1 VTIPTL
7 PGQDSDPQA
16 RAALLEKAR
25 SAYQY
30 DFSRADILF
39 AAEVPQGAGDPLN
52 PRYIAQA
59 AEINARVEANKLAW
73 TARGGLEALAED
85 VEVALNR
92 RGGVTTVQG
101 RPGELNDYAQ
111 AIALLPDPL
120 CLKIW
125 NEDWSFGWQRVAGEN
140 AHMLQQVG
148 SLPDHFPVTEAQFQR
163 AFGTRAEDDSLEGA
177 LAEGRAYLVDYAA
190 LKGIPLN
197 VSGGVQH
204 YMYAPLGLF
213 CVEKTGARRLLP
225 VAVQCAQAPGPG
237 APVFTPG
244 DGRRWSL
251 AKQCFQVADMTV
263 HGQVYHFGYCHILL
277 EALILSSHRT
287 LSERHPVLTLLRPH
301 FEMTLGANDV
311 AKDALVSRGGYIDRL
326 LGGSLDAGN
335 ELMKNATRA
344 VTWRDLVPSREFEQG
359 GTDDLDLLPDFP
371 WRDDGLLSWPIV
383 HDFVKAY
390 LNLYYTADGDVGGD
404 EELMAWVDEIA
415 EGARLPAL
423 IKRDELQ
430 TKDALASFVA
440 GIIYRATVY
449 HAAINYAGYDWQLF
463 GPNKAGS
470 GYAPA
475 PTATTVDDDDALR
488 AMLPPMDLILLK
500 SKLLLQQRELK
511 LTRMLHYDHRAFG
524 DKRVTPLVERAQA
537 ALNEV
542 DSTIAYRNVRRPID
556 YVYASP
562 NQVPNS
568 IMV

>member
-1 VTIPTL
+1 MTIPTL
-7 PGQDSDPQA
+7 PAQDPDPSS
-16 RAALLEKAR
+16 RTALLHKAR
-25 SAYQY
+25 NDYRY

-39 AAEVPQGAGDPLN
+39 AEKVPHGAGDPLS

-73 TARGGLEALAED
+73 MARDTAEGFAED
-85 VEVALNR
+85 VEKVLGR
-92 RGGVTTVQG
+92 DGGITTVAG
-101 RPGELNDYAQ
+101 RPAELNDYEQ
-111 AIALLPDPL
+111 SIALLPDPR

-125 NEDWSFGWQRVAGEN
+125 DEDWCFGWQRVAGEN
-140 AHMLQQVG
+140 AHMLRQIQA
-148 SLPDHFPVTEAQFQR
+148 LPDSFPVTELHFQR
-163 AFGTRAEDDSLEGA
+163 ALGTRAEGDSLAGA
-177 LAEGRAYLVDYAA
+177 LADGRAYLVDYSV
-190 LKGIPLN
+190 LDGMPLN

-204 YMYAPLGLF
+204 YIYAPLGLF
-213 CVEKTGARRLLP
+213 CVEKTGAQRLMP
-225 VAVQCAQAPGPG
+225 VAVQCTQTPGP
-237 APVFTPG
+237 ASPIFTPG
-244 DGRRWSL
+244 DGRHWTL
-251 AKQCFQVADMTV
+251 AKQCFQVSDMTI

-287 LSERHPVLTLLRPH
+287 ISERHPLMVLLQPH
-301 FEMTLGANDV
+301 FEFTLGANDV

-335 ELMKNATRA
+335 ELMKNATRE
-344 VTWRDLVPSREFEQG
+344 VTWQDLVPTREFEVNR
-359 GTDDLDLLPDFP
+359 TDDPGLLPSFP

-383 HDFVKAY
+383 LDFVRAY
-390 LNLYYTADGDVGGD
+390 VALYYASDADVAGDTELAAWVREIADGAKLPKLVS
-404 EELMAWVDEIA
+404 VD
-415 EGARLPAL
+415 
-423 IKRDELQ
+423 DLQ
-430 TKDALASFVA
+430 TRDALSSFVA

-475 PTATTVDDDDALR
+475 PTASTIDDDDALR

-511 LTRMLHYDHRAFG
+511 LTRMLHYDRDVFR
-524 DKRVTPLVERAQA
+524 DKRVAPLVKRAQESLA
-537 ALNEV
+537 DV
-542 DSTIAYRNVRRPID
+542 DATIRQRNLRRPID

-562 NQVPNS
+562 AQVPNS